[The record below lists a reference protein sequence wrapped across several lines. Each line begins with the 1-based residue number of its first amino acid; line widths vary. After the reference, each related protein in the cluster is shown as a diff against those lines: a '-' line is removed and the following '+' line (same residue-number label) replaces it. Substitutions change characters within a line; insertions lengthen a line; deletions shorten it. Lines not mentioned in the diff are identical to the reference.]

1 MHAFRINSEI
11 RLFALYGLYIL
22 KQIFE
27 YVPNRTT
34 VFTREYLCH
43 CEERLQP
50 KFLSCLEEL
59 QEVDIDET
67 EGEVN
72 LTVNTKLVAE
82 NDCELDE
89 DIDQAVRIF
98 ECTDIPSYI
107 AVISFSLNE
116 PVYYTLLK

>member
-11 RLFALYGLYIL
+11 RHFALYGLYIL

-27 YVPNRTT
+27 CVPNRTT

-43 CEERLQP
+43 CKERLKP

-67 EGEVN
+67 ERRRS
-72 LTVNTKLVAE
+72 KL
-82 NDCELDE
+82 D
-89 DIDQAVRIF
+89 
-98 ECTDIPSYI
+98 SKYK
-107 AVISFSLNE
+107 IS
-116 PVYYTLLK
+116 